1 MSPQS
6 ADSHV
11 ESRAEG
17 SSALSAPAVAVRLR
31 NYDHHRG
38 HAVRVTATDSEDQ
51 VAFADRVFLAA
62 GQTTRMTATI
72 DPADYALRVRVDGI
86 ERTTVTCRLDDTPSG
101 TAVVE
106 LGNGAVSVTAGAER

>member
-11 ESRAEG
+11 ESRAAG
-17 SSALSAPAVAVRLR
+17 PSALSAPAVAVQLR

-38 HAVRVTATDSEDQ
+38 HAVRVTAMDSEDE

-62 GQTTRMTATI
+62 GQTTRMTETI

-86 ERTTVTCRLDDTPSG
+86 DRTTVTCRLDDTPSG